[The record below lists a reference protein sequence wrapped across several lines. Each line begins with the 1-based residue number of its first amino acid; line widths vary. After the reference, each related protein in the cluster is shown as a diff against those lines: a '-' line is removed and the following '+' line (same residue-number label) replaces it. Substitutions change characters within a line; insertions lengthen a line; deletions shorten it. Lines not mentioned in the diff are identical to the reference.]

1 MQYWVNGKICVED
14 KIEILPKK
22 NIKLMKEQKKGMRRH
37 PVSSIQN
44 HSLKFSITT
53 LGCKVNQS
61 ESDAMAHQL
70 KNSGCYPVHHKE
82 KADLCIINTCTVTQ
96 KASMQSRQAVR
107 KAIRSNPGARIIV
120 TGCYA
125 QTEPDEIDKID
136 GIHHIIGHM
145 DKFKI
150 PDMVLSKEKE
160 PYPHL
165 IRQNILSEHHFEHTP
180 AAVSGNRTRPFLKIQ
195 DGCDSFCTYCIVPY
209 ARGRSRSMLIENVL
223 KNIKQ
228 LKQAGYH
235 EAVLTGVHLGA
246 YGLDLSPKTDLTELL
261 HRIVDINPIDRVRLS
276 SIEPHELT
284 DDIIELV
291 AKADIFCHHFHIP
304 LQSGDDL
311 ILKKMH
317 RPYTRSLFRNQIR
330 KINEL
335 LPDAAIGVDTLIG
348 FPGETQK
355 AFENTYSLID
365 ELPVTYLHVFPFS
378 ARKGTPASSY
388 QQPVDSKTIKVRCK
402 IMRDLGHI
410 KKRDFYKKFT
420 GKTVEILIEDKRD
433 KSTGLLKGIT
443 SNYIPVHVNGDDNLK
458 NTLVPVKI
466 DSVKIDNTVFGTLF

>member
-1 MQYWVNGKICVED
+1 
-14 KIEILPKK
+14 
-22 NIKLMKEQKKGMRRH
+22 MKEQKKGMRRH

>member
-1 MQYWVNGKICVED
+1 
-14 KIEILPKK
+14 
-22 NIKLMKEQKKGMRRH
+22 MKEQKKGMRRH

-378 ARKGTPASSY
+378 ARKGTPASHY
-388 QQPVDSKTIKVRCK
+388 PQPVDSKTIKVRCK

-466 DSVKIDNTVFGTLF
+466 DSVKIDDTVFGTLF